1 MRISSIN
8 ICNKNSRILIATFL
22 LFLINQHAVLSQY
35 CAPAYSDNCSVG
47 FTIDDYINSFSTTGA
62 VANISNLNSG
72 CNGVFPENYT
82 FHPSMNLTVAQGCN
96 FSATLSCAIFSQ
108 GFGIWIDW
116 NQDLDFNDAGEY
128 SYNSGGAIGSNATV
142 TGTVNVPA
150 SALLG
155 NTRMR
160 VRCTYLTA
168 PTTPCGIEPN
178 SPIFAKYGEVE
189 DYPVTVVAP
198 TGNLVANGVTICAG
212 QSASLNAVGAGTVRW
227 YTMPT
232 GGALI
237 GIGNFY
243 NTPILNATTTYY
255 VQTTV
260 GTCTTPRIPVVVTV
274 APAFT
279 LGLTANP
286 TQACAGAPIT
296 LTTTTNS
303 AAALTYVW
311 TPAANITA
319 NNGATATG
327 TISVNTTFT
336 VVANNAANCSVT
348 ATAAVT
354 LLPTALLNL
363 TATAANVCPG
373 SSTTLNVSGGSGYT
387 WSPAATLSATT
398 GTSVVATPAGPTS
411 YTVVSAPTSAAC
423 PASATINIGLHPT
436 PAVSAGNDVSYCV
449 GLNGI
454 LSASGAASY
463 VWSPASGLSNPN
475 IANPVVSSSSSQTY
489 TVTGTSNLGCT
500 ATDQVLVT
508 VNPLPIANAGTGGA
522 NCSGTGLQLN
532 GSGGNTYTW
541 SPATSLN
548 NANIA
553 NPIATPLVTTNYTLT
568 VNNGCT
574 SLPSNPITVTVFQQP
589 PAATITA
596 NGPTTFCQGNS
607 VVLSS
612 SPSASYLWSNGA
624 TTQTIT
630 VNSSGNYSVTVTD
643 ANGCTAPTSTPFAV
657 TVTAPPTAPI
667 LNSGG
672 PISFCAGGNVTLSSN
687 QSSGNTWS
695 TGATSNQLIVNT
707 TGAYTATYTDA
718 NGCVSNPSLPINVTV
733 WALPV
738 ANAGNS
744 GSNCAGAGVQLTGS
758 GGITYSWMPTLGLSN
773 ASISN
778 PFANP
783 ANSTNYNLIVT
794 DENGCISNNN
804 ATATVTVFPN
814 PLTPVISTNG
824 PSSFCQGN
832 NVVLSTATTA
842 SYLWS
847 NGATSQ
853 TITVNQSGIFS
864 VVITDLNGCT
874 SPVSATTSVVVFPTP
889 APPVLTVNGP
899 TTFCDGNTVNI
910 QANPGT
916 GINWSN
922 GLAGSQIDAGS
933 SGPYSA
939 TYTSADGCVSGNS
952 NTIFIQVQPSGTS
965 AAISANGPTQFCEG
979 DSVTLTCSLADTYS
993 WSTGQTTQSIKVFES
1008 GNYSVNLT
1016 SGCPSLNPQ
1025 ASILVQ
1031 VNSIPI
1037 PTITASSTVDCLP
1050 SLIDFSSTTAGTPPF
1065 AYKWTFG
1072 DGATEIFGQPSHVY
1086 KSEGTYDI
1094 TLTLIDQIGCK
1105 GSISL
1110 KDYITIL
1117 SPAEISYSIFPKFTT
1132 LTNSTVSL
1140 ISQTPNVQS
1149 QTWNLENIGTSLE
1162 DTAIFTFTQPGVY
1175 PLTYSAVTVEG
1186 CSDFRRDSIYVYED
1200 LAVYVPT
1207 GFTPNEDGINE
1218 IFIPIT
1224 TGFEP
1229 SQYNFTLYNKW
1240 GQLIFESN
1248 KPGEGWD
1255 GIEGTQDVY
1264 IWKLIGRSY
1273 LGVDHSFSGYTT
1285 LVR

>member
-1 MRISSIN
+1 MRISSFILSARF
-8 ICNKNSRILIATFL
+8 IKLITLVVVAFISIPNKSFA
-22 LFLINQHAVLSQY
+22 QY
-35 CAPAYSDNCSVG
+35 CTTSFSHSCLQSSPDIAD
-47 FTIDDYINSFSTTGA
+47 FINSFSTTGA
-62 VANISNLNSG
+62 VVNVSNLNTG
-72 CNGVFPENYT
+72 CNGSYPENYT
-82 FHPSMNLTVAQGCN
+82 FHPNMNLSVAQGCN
-96 FSATLSCAIFSQ
+96 FTATMSCGNYGQ
-108 GFGIWIDW
+108 GFAIWIDW

-128 SYNSGGAIGSNATV
+128 CYNSGGAALSNGTV

-160 VRCTYLTA
+160 VRCAFATV
-168 PTTPCGIEPN
+168 PTSPCGEEP
-178 SPIFAKYGEVE
+178 SGFLKYGEVE

-212 QSASLNAVGAGTVRW
+212 QSASLNAVGAGLVKW

-232 GGALI
+232 GGALV
-237 GIGNFY
+237 GVGNFY

-296 LTTTTNS
+296 LSTTTNS
-303 AAALTYVW
+303 ATALTYVW
-311 TPAANITA
+311 TPSANITS
-319 NNGATATG
+319 NNGAIATG
-327 TISVNTTFT
+327 TISANTTFT
-336 VVANNAANCSVT
+336 VVASNAANCSVT
-348 ATAAVT
+348 ATAAVS

-373 SSTTLNVSGGSGYT
+373 GSTTLNVSGGSGYT
-387 WSPAATLSATT
+387 WSPAATLSSTI
-398 GTSVVATPAGPTS
+398 GTSVVATPTGPTS

-423 PASATINIGLHPT
+423 PASATIAIGINPVPT
-436 PAVSAGNDVSYCV
+436 VNAGNAVSYCT
-449 GLNGI
+449 GLNGN
-454 LSASGAASY
+454 LSASGAVSY
-463 VWSPASGLSNPN
+463 IWSPTTGLSNPN
-475 IANPVVSSSSSQTY
+475 IANPIVSTLSSQTY

-508 VNPLPIANAGTGGA
+508 VNPLPIANAGAGGA

-532 GSGGNTYTW
+532 GSGGNSYTW
-541 SPATSLN
+541 SPATGLS

-553 NPIATPLVTTNYTLT
+553 NPIATPTSTTNYTLT

-574 SLPSNPITVTVFQQP
+574 SLPSNPIIVTVFQQP

-596 NGPTTFCQGNS
+596 NGPATFCQGNS

-612 SPSASYLWSNGA
+612 SLSASYSWSNGA

-630 VNSSGNYSVTVTD
+630 VSTSGNYSVTVTD
-643 ANGCTAPTSTPFAV
+643 ANGCTAPSSNPFVV
-657 TVTAPPTAPI
+657 TVTAPPAAPV
-667 LNSGG
+667 LNVGG
-672 PISFCAGGNVTLSSN
+672 PVSFCVGGNVTLTSN

-718 NGCVSNPSLPINVTV
+718 NGCVSNPSSPINVTV

-744 GSNCAGAGVQLTGS
+744 GSNCAGAGVQLSGS
-758 GGITYSWMPTLGLSN
+758 GGLTYSWLPIAGLNN

-783 ANSTNYNLIVT
+783 VNTTNYNLTVT
-794 DENGCISNNN
+794 DGNGCVSTNN
-804 ATATVTVFPN
+804 ASVTVTVHPN
-814 PLTPVISTNG
+814 PIAPVISTNG
-824 PSSFCQGN
+824 PLNFCQGN
-832 NVVLSTATTA
+832 DVVLSTAATA

-847 NGATSQ
+847 NGATTQ
-853 TITVNQSGIFS
+853 TITVNQSGFFS
-864 VVITDLNGCT
+864 VTIIDFNGCT
-874 SPVSATTSVVVFPTP
+874 SPVSAATSVVVYPTP
-889 APPVLTVNGP
+889 EAPILSVNGP
-899 TTFCDGNTVNI
+899 TTFCDGNTVQI
-910 QANPGT
+910 QANLSN

-922 GLAGSQIDAGS
+922 GLTGQQINAGA

-939 TYTSADGCVSGNS
+939 TYTSTDGCLSGNS

-965 AAISANGPTQFCEG
+965 AAIGASGPTQFCEG

-1008 GNYSVNLT
+1008 GNYSVSIT

-1031 VNSIPI
+1031 VNAFPI
-1037 PTITASSTVDCLP
+1037 PTISASTTIDCLP
-1050 SLIDFSSTTAGTPPF
+1050 SIIDFSSTTAGTPPF
-1065 AYKWTFG
+1065 AYMWTFG
-1072 DGATEIFGQPSHVY
+1072 DGAIETSGQPSHVY
-1086 KSEGTYDI
+1086 KSEGTYDV
-1094 TLTLIDQIGCK
+1094 TLTLTDQIGCK
-1105 GSISL
+1105 GSINL

-1132 LTNSTVSL
+1132 LTHATVSL
-1140 ISQTPNVQS
+1140 IGQTPDVQS
-1149 QTWNLENIGTSLE
+1149 QTWYLENIGTSTE
-1162 DTAIFTFTQPGVY
+1162 DTAIFTFTQTGVY
-1175 PLTYSAVTVEG
+1175 PLTYSAITAEG
-1186 CSDFRRDSIYVYED
+1186 CTDFRRDSIYVYED

-1207 GFTPNEDGINE
+1207 AFTPNEDGINE
-1218 IFIPIT
+1218 RFIPVT

-1229 SQYNFTLYNKW
+1229 SQYNFTLYNRW

-1255 GIEGTQDVY
+1255 GIKGTQDVY

-1273 LGVDHSFSGYTT
+1273 MGVDYSFSGYTT
-1285 LVR
+1285 LIR